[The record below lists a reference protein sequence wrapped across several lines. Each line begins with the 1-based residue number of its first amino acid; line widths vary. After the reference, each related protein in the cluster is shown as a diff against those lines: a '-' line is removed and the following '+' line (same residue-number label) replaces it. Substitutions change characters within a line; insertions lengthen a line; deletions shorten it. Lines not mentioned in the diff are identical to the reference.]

1 MSDDN
6 GEGVGVEFE
15 DKDLVESAVGG
26 IEVSTEDDGV
36 VCGKNNK
43 PFFAEGNR
51 RITWLP

>member
-36 VCGKNNK
+36 VCRKKNNT
-43 PFFAEGNR
+43 PF
-51 RITWLP
+51 